1 MSQHL
6 NIHTH
11 QKPAQKFRVIAK
23 HTKTNREKTHLR
35 VIANIK
41 IVGRFKLLVG
51 LKSNFNKCDN
61 MLIVLGI
68 WEVRNNNPN
77 KLKIKWI

>member
-11 QKPAQKFRVIAK
+11 QQPAQKFRVIAK

-35 VIANIK
+35 VIAKIK